1 MDSGRPKWTQAG
13 QVSSIKAITNT
24 LRNGPVRSVD
34 QALNTDNI
42 GRSALAGRPRRRRGC
57 KRGPKQMSLSQSDH
71 IRKAVALYE
80 ARPLAAKIADWI
92 RDRPE
97 GGIAVMFVFVQ
108 LACIIAGLL
117 FPESFRYLLQAN
129 ITVTLKSIAPLGLM
143 ALGVGVLMIAGEY
156 DLSVGA
162 QYSFL
167 SIVAATICNSLG
179 GDIQADHPSALAPFI
194 GLFAALGIGALIGCM
209 NAAITLKFNIPSF
222 ITTLG
227 AMLLWK
233 GATLLY
239 HGTTSQRFKPS
250 EPFAT
255 IFGGELS
262 VIHASIIWFAI
273 FAVLFYFLLQH
284 HRLGNHF
291 YAVGGNRNAAIAI
304 GINPNRTKTIAFAL
318 AGFMAAFSGVVAATR
333 VGSIQPGGGLGMEL
347 QAIAAC
353 VIGGVALTGG
363 RGSILGIVLG
373 TALVFTIQDVLLLL
387 RAPGF
392 YFDMFVGALIV
403 IAVIMN
409 TAIRRTKS

>member
-1 MDSGRPKWTQAG
+1 M
-13 QVSSIKAITNT
+13 
-24 LRNGPVRSVD
+24 
-34 QALNTDNI
+34 
-42 GRSALAGRPRRRRGC
+42 SA
-57 KRGPKQMSLSQSDH
+57 SQSDH
-71 IRKAVALYE
+71 IRKAVAQYE
-80 ARPLAAKIADWI
+80 ARPVLVKLADWV

-108 LACIIAGLL
+108 LACIIVSLL
-117 FPESFRYLLQAN
+117 FPDSFRYLLQAN

-167 SIVAATICNSLG
+167 SIVGATISNSLG
-179 GDIQADHPSALAPFI
+179 GDIEADGASAIAPFV
-194 GLFAALGIGALIGCM
+194 GLLAALGLGALIGCFH
-209 NAAITLKFNIPSF
+209 ALITLKFNIPSF

-227 AMLLWK
+227 GMLLWK

-239 HGTTSQRFKPS
+239 HGTTALRFKPS

-255 IFGGELS
+255 LFDGEFS

-273 FAVLFYFLLQH
+273 FAALFYFLLH
-284 HRLGNHF
+284 HNRLGNHF
-291 YAVGGNRNAAIAI
+291 FAVGGNRNAAVAI
-304 GINPNRTKTIAFAL
+304 GINPNRTKTIAFAI
-318 AGFMAAFSGVVAATR
+318 AGFMAAFSGMVAATR

-347 QAIAAC
+347 QSIAAC

-363 RGSILGIVLG
+363 RGSILGVVLG
-373 TALVFTIQDVLLLL
+373 TALVFTIQDVLLLI

-409 TAIRRTKS
+409 TAIRRSRG

>member
-1 MDSGRPKWTQAG
+1 MA
-13 QVSSIKAITNT
+13 V
-24 LRNGPVRSVD
+24 
-34 QALNTDNI
+34 
-42 GRSALAGRPRRRRGC
+42 
-57 KRGPKQMSLSQSDH
+57 SQSDH
-71 IRKAVALYE
+71 IRKAVAQYE
-80 ARPLAAKIADWI
+80 ARPVLSKLADWI

-97 GGIAVMFVFVQ
+97 GGIAVMFVLVQ
-108 LACIIAGLL
+108 IVCIVGALL
-117 FPESFRYLLQAN
+117 FPDDFRYLLQAN

-162 QYSFL
+162 LYTFL
-167 SIVAATICNSLG
+167 SIVCATVSNSLN
-179 GDIQADHPSALAPFI
+179 GDIDAEGASAIAPFVGLILALA
-194 GLFAALGIGALIGCM
+194 LGAVIGACHAL
-209 NAAITLKFNIPSF
+209 ITLRFAIPSF

-239 HGTTSQRFKPS
+239 HGTAALRFKPS

-255 IFGGELS
+255 LFGGEFS
-262 VIHASIIWFAI
+262 VIHASIVWFAI
-273 FAVLFYFLLQH
+273 FAVIFYLLL
-284 HRLGNHF
+284 HRHKLGNHF
-291 YAVGGNRNAAIAI
+291 FAVGGNRNAAVAI
-304 GINPNRTKTIAFAL
+304 GINPNRTKTIAFAM

-353 VIGGVALTGG
+353 VIGGAALTGG

-373 TALVFTIQDVLLLL
+373 TALVFTIQDILLLL

-403 IAVIMN
+403 IAVILN
-409 TAIRRTKS
+409 TAIRRSRG